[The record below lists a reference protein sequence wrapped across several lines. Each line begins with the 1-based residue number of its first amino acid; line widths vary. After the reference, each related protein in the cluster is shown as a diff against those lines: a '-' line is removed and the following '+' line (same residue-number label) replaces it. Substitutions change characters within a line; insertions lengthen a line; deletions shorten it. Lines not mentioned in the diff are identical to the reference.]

1 MVTLSYKL
9 PSHPTAGKWVIR
21 VEALTQ
27 TFDQTFYVEQFYLPL
42 FEVLP
47 YGPAY
52 VLDSQE
58 TYSASFTTAFHSHRV
73 SHGNATTRVYAKRV
87 DKPLDKFTLVHQE
100 TVPWAFVLDYNVQLK
115 EVQQT
120 LGVTSL
126 VGWVI
131 RVEMTL
137 NNFFMGE
144 ERQGYIETRII
155 KAQLRLTF
163 TGTRTAVF
171 KPGLPFEGHVYV
183 MHDDEQNLPEEKL
196 AQANLVI
203 QPVIT
208 TANGQTRALPNI
220 VVPRQGEYLQKSA
233 TSFGFHDLNEFNW
246 WMVEQ
251 SEDSEYHQFRTSGI
265 HRFQVCLLDVL
276 RLS

>member
-1 MVTLSYKL
+1 MVTLSYQL
-9 PSHPTAGKWVIR
+9 PSHPREGTWTIR

-27 TFDQTFYVEQFYLPL
+27 VYDQTFFVEQFYLPL
-42 FEVLP
+42 FELLP

-52 VLDSQE
+52 VLDSEE
-58 TYSASFTTAFHSHRV
+58 TYTASFTTAFHSHRV

-87 DKPLDKFTLVHQE
+87 DKPLDKLTLITDE
-100 TVPWAFVLDYNVQLK
+100 TLPWAFAMEHVVKLK
-115 EVQQT
+115 EMQT
-120 LGVTSL
+120 ILGVSSL
-126 VGWVI
+126 VGWVV

-155 KAQLRLTF
+155 RPQLRLSF
-163 TGTRTAVF
+163 TGTKTAVF

-183 MHDDEQNLPEEKL
+183 MYDDEQHLSEDKL

-203 QPVIT
+203 KPVVT
-208 TANGQTRALPNI
+208 TLSGQVRALPDI
-220 VVPRQGEYLQKSA
+220 IVPRQKEYLLKTA

-251 SEDSEYHQFRTSGI
+251 SEDSEYQQFRTSGI
-265 HRFQVCLLDVL
+265 HGFQVG
-276 RLS
+276 